1 MKMRDT
7 RMIYAAVLTCL
18 SLCASAQHYADPS
31 KSSLY
36 REEAKRLTD
45 EEFYYGSKRVSDASD
60 PSLQLIN
67 SYFLNDR
74 GTLEGIEQWLKSH
87 QVHPERTRL
96 EVMRANLLVRQ
107 AAYDRAL
114 DIYDHIDPVALNNLP
129 EKEQAEANLYGA
141 IAYIHSGDLGK
152 AERMLRLVQDSPSH
166 QPDIYYYLGYINYKR
181 GNHDEAIRYF
191 TAVENSREYRNLV
204 PVYLADSYLQK
215 GNGRLALD
223 LSTGWQR
230 THGLGDPLYG
240 EAKRIEGEAQY
251 AMGDYDNAISSL
263 HTYLGMTDSPG
274 RSALYKLGMS
284 QMRRKQ
290 FDEAAKM
297 LSKSAGTASD
307 AMAQSAWLNA
317 GKAYISTGSKRQASI
332 AFQQA
337 SQMSADKS
345 VQEEAFYNYA
355 LTLHDGANMGF
366 GESVTAF
373 EQFLNKYPRSQYVT
387 TVAQHLTEVYFTT
400 KNYPAALKSI
410 NKIKNPTSDIISAK
424 QKVLYNLGTQSFAN
438 GNYKEAKNYMNQ
450 SNATLKNNEAI
461 FWKGESEYR
470 LGEYNAAATD
480 FSAYLKNGKNAP
492 NKALANYGLGYI
504 NFKNKKYASALS
516 NFRNYLSSGAS
527 ERADLRAD
535 TYNRIGDC
543 LFAQRQFDQANDAY
557 NTAFVTDKTHGDYS
571 LLQMSMISG
580 LKGDYQKKVEI
591 LSQLENTYSNS
602 EYADNALFEQGR
614 AYVLSGNRDAAMDT
628 YRVLTQRF
636 PNSTNA
642 RRAMNEIGMIYQESG
657 QTDQAVSQYTSVV
670 ERFPNTEEASAALES
685 LKQIYNSQGKVN
697 EYAALARKAGKVLS
711 PAELDEMT
719 ENAAIMA
726 TADGDYAKAV
736 GFYQQLASQ
745 TLSEDTRARALENG
759 MDCAMSTPDSG
770 DDLLFASKILDSNVK
785 ISPNRISQARLMRAQ
800 HYMASGNSDA
810 AIRDYRLLA
819 EDQTTVY
826 GAQGTVE
833 LAQYAYNTGQYDSA
847 ERILD
852 RFIDSGTTYSYWLAR
867 AFVLLSDVYRKTDRE
882 IEAQEYLLSL
892 KSNYTESEEINKMIE
907 ERLKL

>member
-1 MKMRDT
+1 
-7 RMIYAAVLTCL
+7 MIRRLISAVMLT
-18 SLCASAQHYADPS
+18 ATAVGANAQHYADPA
-31 KSSLY
+31 KESLY
-36 REEAKRLTD
+36 VEEGQRLIN
-45 EEFYYGSKRVSDASD
+45 EEYYYGSKRVSDQNDIA
-60 PSLQLIN
+60 LQLIN
-67 SYFLNDR
+67 SYFLNESNTFD
-74 GTLEGIEQWLKSH
+74 GIEQWLRH
-87 QVHPERTRL
+87 HAVHPERNRL

-107 AAYDRAL
+107 EAYDRAL

-141 IAYIHSGDLGK
+141 IAYIKSGDLGK

-166 QPDIYYYLGYINYKR
+166 QPDIYYYLGYIKYVR
-181 GNHDEAIRYF
+181 GDYDEAIRYF
-191 TAVENSREYRNLV
+191 TAVEDSREYRSLA

-215 GNGRLALD
+215 GNASKAIE
-223 LSTGWQR
+223 LSTDWQR
-230 THGLGDPLYG
+230 THSMSDPLYG
-240 EAKRIEGEAQY
+240 EARRVEGEAQY
-251 AMGDYDNAISSL
+251 TLRDYDNAISSL
-263 HTYLGMTDSPG
+263 HTYLGTTDTPT
-274 RSALYKLGMS
+274 RTALYKLGMS
-284 QMRRKQ
+284 QFARKQ
-290 FDEAAKM
+290 YDEAAKM
-297 LSKSAGTASD
+297 LSKSAGTATD

-317 GKAYISTGSKRQASI
+317 GKAYITTGSKRQAGI

-337 SQMSADKS
+337 SQMSADKA

-355 LTLHDGANMGF
+355 LTLHDGATMGF
-366 GESVTAF
+366 GESVNAF
-373 EQFLNKYPRSQYVT
+373 EQFLNKYPKSQYAT

-410 NKIKNPTSDIISAK
+410 NKIKNPTADIISAK

-438 GNYKEAKNYMNQ
+438 GNYKSAKNYMAQ
-450 SNATLKNNEAI
+450 SNATLKNSEAV

-470 LGEYNAAATD
+470 LGEYSAAATD
-480 FSAYLKNGKNAP
+480 YNAYLKSGKNAA

-504 NFKNKKYASALS
+504 NFKNKKYASALT
-516 NFRNYLSSGAS
+516 NFRNYLSGSLSG
-527 ERADLRAD
+527 RADLQAD
-535 TYNRIGDC
+535 AYNRIGDC
-543 LFAQRQFDQANDAY
+543 LYAQRQFDQANDAY
-557 NTAFVTDKTHGDYS
+557 NTAFATDKTHGDYS

-591 LSQLENTYSNS
+591 LSQLENTYNNS

-614 AYVLSGNRDAAMDT
+614 AYVLSGNREAAMDT
-628 YRVLTQRF
+628 YRVLTQRY

-657 QTDQAVSQYTSVV
+657 QTEQAVSQYTSVV

-685 LKQIYNSQGKVN
+685 LKQIYNAQGKVN
-697 EYAALARKAGKVLS
+697 EYAELARKAGKALS
-711 PAELDEMT
+711 PTELDEMT
-719 ENAAIMA
+719 ENAAVMA
-726 TADGDYAKAV
+726 TADGDQPKAV
-736 GFYQQLASQ
+736 AFYQQLASQ

-759 MDCAMSTPDSG
+759 MDCAKGTPSSD
-770 DDLLFASKILDSNVK
+770 DDLYFASKILDSNVK

-800 HYMASGNSDA
+800 YNMSVGNSDA
-810 AIRDYRLLA
+810 AVSDYRLLA
-819 EDQTTVY
+819 EDQATEY

-867 AFVLLSDVYRKTDRE
+867 AFVLLSDVYMKTGRE
-882 IEAQEYLLSL
+882 IEAKEYLLSL